1 MSDII
6 FDKLIN
12 NIKETNKH
20 KSSHWTEYLKEDSN
34 YLSEFS
40 QLGFGSFTKRN
51 FFIDI
56 IRYLLMLIIFGN
68 KIFKTDTYQ
77 KYKFAF
83 NKIDRFVDTDT
94 IRHVYVFEKIKKIL
108 NPKTICII
116 GDGKLNGVLGAN
128 LTFPKATIFSVNL
141 SETLINDYLVIKKL
155 NTNLAESIALVD
167 EVDFK
172 ITDKL
177 LYLVPANFKNFL
189 INKKIDLFI
198 NIGSFQEMTVN
209 EVNAYFKIISNNKS
223 KLYCCNREYKKLF
236 GGEELIFDKYPW
248 SNSKN
253 IFWEDCPWH
262 KKYYIKK
269 FPFIV
274 KYAGNM
280 KHCLVDFS

>member
-1 MSDII
+1 MAGI
-6 FDKLIN
+6 
-12 NIKETNKH
+12 
-20 KSSHWTEYLKEDSN
+20 LKENVN

-40 QLGFGSFTKRN
+40 QLGFGSFTKKN
-51 FFIDI
+51 FFKDI
-56 IRYLLMLIIFGN
+56 IRNFLLLIIFG
-68 KIFKTDTYQ
+68 KKVFKTETYQ
-77 KYKFAF
+77 KYKLTF
-83 NKIDRFVDTDT
+83 NKIGRFVDNDT
-94 IRHVYVFEKIKKIL
+94 MRHVNVFEKIKKIL
-108 NPKTICII
+108 DPKTICII
-116 GDGKLNGVLGAN
+116 GDGKLNSVLGAN

-141 SETLINDYLVIKKL
+141 SETLINDYLIIKKL
-155 NTNLAESIALVD
+155 NTKLADSIALIDKD
-167 EVDFK
+167 EFT
-172 ITDKL
+172 IADKT
-177 LYLVPANFKNFL
+177 LYLVPANFKKFL
-189 INKKIDLFI
+189 LNKKIDLFI

-209 EVNAYFKIISNNKS
+209 EVSEYFKIIANNKS

-248 SNSKN
+248 SNSKR